1 MDSNQCGPSNAAKDF
16 SRLTLQDRSRYQ
28 DRVVQNPGSSAQSFR
43 TGADNGTKAKAE
55 FARFQAA
62 QTRLL
67 EAHKTQHRLS
77 MTNAQHSANFQQTSA
92 WGLQRPQSAM
102 VAGPATHAAAE
113 FNARQP
119 NLHARPANAAA
130 QLGVTQHLPQP
141 VAQNFQP
148 FVAVPAAGFGRG
160 GFGAY
165 PQHNFGA
172 PAPVQA
178 NPTMFHYGQ
187 QAFEAQ
193 AKQREFDEEFQR
205 AMNDWARENAAV
217 TGGDQM
223 QSMQPGAQNASSA
236 EAQTSQPS
244 LDNMAAQ
251 NQHAET
257 HQLGAQDTASG
268 EVREPGKRYMTSN
281 MTSAAAMAG
290 LASPGMTG
298 SDSGSDAGSELARVA
313 QEVINSVANNESPK
327 FKSSAFFGLMRDIA
341 AKEMVLE
348 GTKFVRQK
356 ASPGSAA
363 GSGSHLTS
371 STSGVQQ
378 DSMDS
383 GNPTAAGVAAYSRV
397 PAASAKVRDVLPMSQ
412 MTCAAAYPVPQ
423 DYDSD
428 STTAM
433 AGSPALSR
441 PPEAASQGDV
451 KGKGKA
457 ASVEDASAF

>member
-16 SRLTLQDRSRYQ
+16 SRLSLQDRSRYQ
-28 DRVVQNPGSSAQSFR
+28 DRVVQNPGSNAQTFR
-43 TGADNGTKAKAE
+43 TGTGNGAQVKAE

-62 QTRLL
+62 QTGLL
-67 EAHKTQHRLS
+67 AAHQTQHPHLP
-77 MTNAQHSANFQQTSA
+77 MTNAQHSSNSQQTSA
-92 WGLQRPQSAM
+92 WSFQRPQPAM
-102 VAGPATHAAAE
+102 GAAPATHAAAE

-130 QLGVTQHLPQP
+130 QFGITQHNPQP

-193 AKQREFDEEFQR
+193 ARQREFDEEFQR

-223 QSMQPGAQNASSA
+223 QSVQPDTQNASLA
-236 EAQTSQPS
+236 QAQTSQPS
-244 LDNMAAQ
+244 LDNMTAQ
-251 NQHAET
+251 DQHAET
-257 HQLGAQDTASG
+257 HQLDAQDTASH
-268 EVREPGKRYMTSN
+268 EVQEPGKRYMTPD

-363 GSGSHLTS
+363 GSGSHLTG
-371 STSGVQQ
+371 STSGVKQ

-383 GNPTAAGVAAYSRV
+383 GNPTAAGVAAYSRA
-397 PAASAKVRDVLPMSQ
+397 PAVSAK
-412 MTCAAAYPVPQ
+412 

-428 STTAM
+428 PTTAV

-441 PPEAASQGDV
+441 GPEAASRGDV

-457 ASVEDASAF
+457 ASVEDAFNF

>member
-1 MDSNQCGPSNAAKDF
+1 MDPNQCGPSNAAKDF

-28 DRVVQNPGSSAQSFR
+28 DRVVQNPGSNAQSFR
-43 TGADNGTKAKAE
+43 TGASNGAKVKEE

-62 QTRLL
+62 QDRLL
-67 EAHKTQHRLS
+67 AAYQTQHPRLP
-77 MTNAQHSANFQQTSA
+77 MTNAQHSANIHQTSA
-92 WGLQRPQSAM
+92 PGYQRPQPAM
-102 VAGPATHAAAE
+102 GTGPATHAAAE
-113 FNARQP
+113 FNVRQP

-130 QLGVTQHLPQP
+130 QLGVTQQP
-141 VAQNFQP
+141 FAQNFQH
-148 FVAVPAAGFGRG
+148 FGAVPTAGFGRG
-160 GFGAY
+160 GFVAY

-223 QSMQPGAQNASSA
+223 QSMQPGAQNASPA
-236 EAQTSQPS
+236 QAQTSQPS
-244 LDNMAAQ
+244 LDNKTAQ
-251 NQHAET
+251 DQHAET
-257 HQLGAQDTASG
+257 HQLDAQDTASR
-268 EVREPGKRYMTSN
+268 EVQEPGKRYMTPD

-341 AKEMVLE
+341 SKETVLK
-348 GTKFVRQK
+348 GTKFVRREG
-356 ASPGSAA
+356 SPGSAV
-363 GSGSHLTS
+363 GFGSHLTG

-397 PAASAKVRDVLPMSQ
+397 PAASAK
-412 MTCAAAYPVPQ
+412 

-428 STTAM
+428 AATAV
-433 AGSPALSR
+433 AGSLALSR
-441 PPEAASQGDV
+441 APEAASQRDV

-457 ASVEDASAF
+457 ASVEDMPDF

>member
-28 DRVVQNPGSSAQSFR
+28 DRVIQNPGSNAQSFR
-43 TGADNGTKAKAE
+43 TSAGKGAQAIEE

-62 QTRLL
+62 QDRLL
-67 EAHKTQHRLS
+67 AAYQPQHPHLP
-77 MTNAQHSANFQQTSA
+77 MTNAQHSASFQQTSA
-92 WGLQRPQSAM
+92 SGFQRPQP
-102 VAGPATHAAAE
+102 VVGAGPATHAAAE
-113 FNARQP
+113 FNVRQP
-119 NLHARPANAAA
+119 NLHARPANAAV
-130 QLGVTQHLPQP
+130 QLGVAQQNPQP
-141 VAQNFQP
+141 VAQTFQHFGP
-148 FVAVPAAGFGRG
+148 VPAAGFGRG

-178 NPTMFHYGQ
+178 NPTMFHYAWAGPRPVLTGQ
-187 QAFEAQ
+187 QAFEAR

-223 QSMQPGAQNASSA
+223 QSMQPSAQNASSA
-236 EAQTSQPS
+236 QAQTSQPS
-244 LDNMAAQ
+244 LDNKTAQ
-251 NQHAET
+251 DQHAET
-257 HQLGAQDTASG
+257 HQLDAQDTASREVQELG
-268 EVREPGKRYMTSN
+268 ERYMTPD
-281 MTSAAAMAG
+281 MTSVASMAG

-341 AKEMVLE
+341 SKEMVLK
-348 GTKFVRQK
+348 GTKFVRQE

-363 GSGSHLTS
+363 GFGTHLTG
-371 STSGVQQ
+371 STSGVRQ

-383 GNPTAAGVAAYSRV
+383 GNPAAASVAAYSRA
-397 PAASAKVRDVLPMSQ
+397 PAVSAK
-412 MTCAAAYPVPQ
+412 
-423 DYDSD
+423 
-428 STTAM
+428 
-433 AGSPALSR
+433 
-441 PPEAASQGDV
+441 GDI

-457 ASVEDASAF
+457 ASVEDASDF

>member
-1 MDSNQCGPSNAAKDF
+1 MDSDQCGPSNAAKDF

-28 DRVVQNPGSSAQSFR
+28 DRVIQNPGSNAQSFR
-43 TGADNGTKAKAE
+43 TGAGNGAQAKAD

-62 QTRLL
+62 QTRLPAGYQFPHPHL
-67 EAHKTQHRLS
+67 PA
-77 MTNAQHSANFQQTSA
+77 TNAQHSANPQQTSA
-92 WGLQRPQSAM
+92 WGSQRPQPAM
-102 VAGPATHAAAE
+102 GAGPTTQAAAE

-119 NLHARPANAAA
+119 NLHARPPNAAA
-130 QLGVTQHLPQP
+130 QLGVTQHNPQP
-141 VAQNFQP
+141 VAQNFPP

-172 PAPVQA
+172 PAPVHA
-178 NPTMFHYGQ
+178 NPAMFHYGQPAWAGPRPVLTGQ

-205 AMNDWARENAAV
+205 AMSDWARENAAV
-217 TGGDQM
+217 TGVDQM
-223 QSMQPGAQNASSA
+223 QSMQPGAQNASP
-236 EAQTSQPS
+236 AQAQASQPS
-244 LDNMAAQ
+244 LDNKTAQ
-251 NQHAET
+251 DQHAET
-257 HQLGAQDTASG
+257 HQLNSQDTASR
-268 EVREPGKRYMTSN
+268 EVQEPGKRYATPD

-290 LASPGMTG
+290 LSSPGMTG

-341 AKEMVLE
+341 AKKTVLE
-348 GTKFVRQK
+348 GTKFVRQE

-363 GSGSHLTS
+363 GSASHPTA

-378 DSMDS
+378 DLMDS
-383 GNPTAAGVAAYSRV
+383 GNPTAAGVAAYSRA
-397 PAASAKVRDVLPMSQ
+397 PAVSAK
-412 MTCAAAYPVPQ
+412 

-428 STTAM
+428 STRAVT
-433 AGSPALSR
+433 GSPALSR
-441 PPEAASQGDV
+441 APQAASQGNV

-457 ASVEDASAF
+457 ASVEDAFYF

>member
-28 DRVVQNPGSSAQSFR
+28 DRVVHNPGSNAQSFR
-43 TGADNGTKAKAE
+43 TGAGNDARAKAE
-55 FARFQAA
+55 FSRFQAA

-67 EAHKTQHRLS
+67 AAHQTQHPHLP
-77 MTNAQHSANFQQTSA
+77 MTNAQDSANSQQASA
-92 WGLQRPQSAM
+92 WGFQPPQPTMGA
-102 VAGPATHAAAE
+102 APAAQAVAE

-130 QLGVTQHLPQP
+130 QLGVTQQYPQP
-141 VAQNFQP
+141 VAQSFQHL
-148 FVAVPAAGFGRG
+148 VAVPAAGLGRG

-172 PAPVQA
+172 PPPVHA
-178 NPTMFHYGQ
+178 NPTMFHYGQTAWAGPRPVLTGQ

-205 AMNDWARENAAV
+205 AMNDWARENTAV

-223 QSMQPGAQNASSA
+223 QSMQPGTQNASSA
-236 EAQTSQPS
+236 QAQTSQPS
-244 LDNMAAQ
+244 LDNMTAQ
-251 NQHAET
+251 DQHAET
-257 HQLGAQDTASG
+257 HQLHAQDTASR
-268 EVREPGKRYMTSN
+268 EVQEPDKRYMTPDI
-281 MTSAAAMAG
+281 TSAAAMAG

-341 AKEMVLE
+341 AKETVLE

-356 ASPGSAA
+356 APNGSAA
-363 GSGSHLTS
+363 GSGSHVTG
-371 STSGVQQ
+371 STSGVQR

-397 PAASAKVRDVLPMSQ
+397 PAVSAK
-412 MTCAAAYPVPQ
+412 
-423 DYDSD
+423 DYDLD
-428 STTAM
+428 A
-433 AGSPALSR
+433 SPALSR
-441 PPEAASQGDV
+441 APEAASQGDV

-457 ASVEDASAF
+457 ASVENAFGF

>member
-28 DRVVQNPGSSAQSFR
+28 DRVVQNPGSNAQSFR
-43 TGADNGTKAKAE
+43 TGAGNDAQAKAE

-67 EAHKTQHRLS
+67 AAHQTQHPHLP

-92 WGLQRPQSAM
+92 WGVQRPQPAM
-102 VAGPATHAAAE
+102 GAGPATHAAAE

-130 QLGVTQHLPQP
+130 QLGVTQQNPRP
-141 VAQNFQP
+141 IAQNFP
-148 FVAVPAAGFGRG
+148 HFVAVPTAGFGRG

-178 NPTMFHYGQ
+178 NPTMFHYAWAGPRPVLTGQ

-236 EAQTSQPS
+236 QVQTSQPS
-244 LDNMAAQ
+244 LDNMTAQ
-251 NQHAET
+251 DQHAET
-257 HQLGAQDTASG
+257 HQLDAHDTASR
-268 EVREPGKRYMTSN
+268 EVQEPGKRYMTPD

-363 GSGSHLTS
+363 GSGSHLTG

-378 DSMDS
+378 DSRDS
-383 GNPTAAGVAAYSRV
+383 GNPTAAGVAAYSRAPTSRAPTV
-397 PAASAKVRDVLPMSQ
+397 SAK
-412 MTCAAAYPVPQ
+412 

-428 STTAM
+428 STTAVT
-433 AGSPALSR
+433 GSPALSR
-441 PPEAASQGDV
+441 TPEAASQGDV

-457 ASVEDASAF
+457 ASVEDAFAF